1 MANYNEIFKSKMD
14 WQNVFVRTGNFPL
27 DRSSIFGSYEDALAY
42 AKGDGSDSR
51 ALGLT
56 SYVGQI
62 IAVYENDAVSIYK
75 IIGKDIMDS
84 NAKTVEVKERG
95 IEELISRTDVNTLIS
110 ASILSEDFK
119 DQVKDII
126 SKEDIN
132 AEKVKTNEKITII
145 GTPLAQVINPD
156 NSLDVT
162 LDNLDMQ
169 TILKVLLEKE
179 LYPTNVVF
187 TEGTVNHVTP
197 KPTISLSVNHGSYV
211 EVGTNVTVNRI
222 NATTIGFTTTN
233 RTLKNIE
240 YGYSLFDNDKKEFS
254 ETEIIKEPI
263 ETFVNNGTYKIS
275 SVYNGYGGVNNQT
288 STATTQNGAYISS
301 HTVIVN
307 EGANKITVNYEAPKV
322 SAKYEAIPDIYFCSN
337 LQKTDASQKENT
349 HPSYIASAN
358 TISSSQAEHIVYGTW
373 YLYMGGV
380 DGTFTPN
387 SKNVRDVGR
396 KDMRAAGTQTHT
408 SSKACDNVVIAFPS
422 SWGALKQVKDNGS
435 NTFITGNFGSAT
447 TITLRGA
454 NEYGEKTYKVYVYSP
469 ANRLNNGFNYTITIG

>member
-126 SKEDIN
+126 SKEDIK

-169 TILKVLLEKE
+169 TILKVLFEKE

-222 NATTIGFTTTN
+222 NATTIGYTTTN
-233 RTLKNIE
+233 RT
-240 YGYSLFDNDKKEFS
+240 
-254 ETEIIKEPI
+254 
-263 ETFVNNGTYKIS
+263 
-275 SVYNGYGGVNNQT
+275 
-288 STATTQNGAYISS
+288 
-301 HTVIVN
+301 
-307 EGANKITVNYEAPKV
+307 
-322 SAKYEAIPDIYFCSN
+322 
-337 LQKTDASQKENT
+337 
-349 HPSYIASAN
+349 
-358 TISSSQAEHIVYGTW
+358 
-373 YLYMGGV
+373 
-380 DGTFTPN
+380 
-387 SKNVRDVGR
+387 
-396 KDMRAAGTQTHT
+396 
-408 SSKACDNVVIAFPS
+408 
-422 SWGALKQVKDNGS
+422 
-435 NTFITGNFGSAT
+435 
-447 TITLRGA
+447 
-454 NEYGEKTYKVYVYSP
+454 
-469 ANRLNNGFNYTITIG
+469 